1 MLSQSYYFSTGATA
15 SIGHLMAA
23 TQEMLTSFSAKIK
36 LNLHAWFGDS
46 MLKAFS
52 LHFEWAA
59 GTESA
64 CESGEDVRGLY
75 LWGPTVL
82 NRHFETF

>member
-15 SIGHLMAA
+15 SIGHLLAA
-23 TQEMLTSFSAKIK
+23 TQEMLTSFSAKIQ

-52 LHFEWAA
+52 LHFGWV
-59 GTESA
+59 GDTESV
-64 CESGEDVRGLY
+64 CESGEGGKGLY
-75 LWGPTVL
+75 
-82 NRHFETF
+82 